1 MGTTERS
8 WVRLQDDRNE
18 QPRHG
23 NHSREKDIGAFHGS
37 VWAQVQVVPG
47 LPKPTS
53 WYKVGLI
60 RKLLSEARR

>member
-1 MGTTERS
+1 MTEMKSPHMGTTERS

-23 NHSREKDIGAFHGS
+23 DHSREKD
-37 VWAQVQVVPG
+37 PG